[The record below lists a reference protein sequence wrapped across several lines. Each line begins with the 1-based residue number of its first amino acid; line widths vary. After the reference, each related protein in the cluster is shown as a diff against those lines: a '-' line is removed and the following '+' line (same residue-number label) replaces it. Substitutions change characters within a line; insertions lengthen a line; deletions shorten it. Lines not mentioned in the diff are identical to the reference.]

1 MAKTNNTIC
10 VSSYN
15 SRGFSEEK
23 QDFIKTLQIFSDI
36 VVLQEHM
43 ILTAKSKSH
52 SNTNK
57 IVKSLGQNCDMYIT
71 PAIKEN
77 NRVHGG
83 RGKGGLAT
91 IWRKELTKYPHD
103 NLQVD

>member
-1 MAKTNNTIC
+1 MAQTNNTIC

-57 IVKSLGQNCDMYIT
+57 IVKSLGQNHDMICT
-71 PAIKEN
+71 S
-77 NRVHGG
+77 
-83 RGKGGLAT
+83 
-91 IWRKELTKYPHD
+91 
-103 NLQVD
+103 LQL